1 MSSKLDKPL
10 DDIVSAKRLSTR
22 NRRSTQRRST
32 DTRPSA
38 PAGGI
43 QKNSRPARGAAG
55 KPALAKAITT
65 GESKIIVSNLPKD
78 VSEQQIKEYFVQV
91 VGPIKRVDLVYGP
104 NSMSRGIANVSF
116 HKSDGASKAYQKLN
130 GLLVDNRPIKIEI
143 VVGAA
148 HVDKVLPAVKSLAER
163 TAQPKQ
169 PKAQPKSAASTKGAN
184 NGAVKSGNGANG
196 AANKKR
202 RGRNARPVKKTAD
215 ELDTEM
221 ANYFSGAADGAN
233 NAAAGGAVNE
243 ASVDASMEDAIL
255 VGTYLPDCGFLPGSC
270 DKLSQEEVLLAP
282 ERVVEAGA
290 ISCISWSIGGG
301 AKYGSSAGHA
311 VMNAPLRQAR
321 AASAEVYMSERDW
334 FREDEAILFLRFLR

>member
-10 DDIVSAKRLSTR
+10 DDIVSAKRLSAR

-43 QKNSRPARGAAG
+43 QKNSKPARGAAG

-65 GESKIIVSNLPKD
+65 GESKVIVSNLPKD

-169 PKAQPKSAASTKGAN
+169 PKAQPRSAASTKGAN
-184 NGAVKSGNGANG
+184 NGAAKSGNGANG

-233 NAAAGGAVNE
+233 NAAAGGAANE

-255 VGTYLPDCGFLPGSC
+255 PM
-270 DKLSQEEVLLAP
+270 LL
-282 ERVVEAGA
+282 
-290 ISCISWSIGGG
+290 
-301 AKYGSSAGHA
+301 Y
-311 VMNAPLRQAR
+311 
-321 AASAEVYMSERDW
+321 
-334 FREDEAILFLRFLR
+334 

>member
-169 PKAQPKSAASTKGAN
+169 PKAQPKSAASTKGPN
-184 NGAVKSGNGANG
+184 NGAAKSGNGANG

-233 NAAAGGAVNE
+233 NAAAGGAANE

-255 VGTYLPDCGFLPGSC
+255 VIMIQRVGAYLPDCGFLPGSF
-270 DKLSQEEVLLAP
+270 DKLSQEEVLIAP

-290 ISCISWSIGGG
+290 ISRISWSIGGG

-321 AASAEVYMSERDW
+321 AASAEVYMSERG
-334 FREDEAILFLRFLR
+334 

>member
-10 DDIVSAKRLSTR
+10 DEIVSAKRLSTR

-43 QKNSRPARGAAG
+43 QKNSKPARGAAG

-169 PKAQPKSAASTKGAN
+169 SKAQPRSAASTNHGA
-184 NGAVKSGNGANG
+184 AKSGNGANG

-221 ANYFSGAADGAN
+221 ANYFSGAADDAN
-233 NAAAGGAVNE
+233 NAAAGGAANE

-255 VGTYLPDCGFLPGSC
+255 VGAYLPGCGFLPGSC
-270 DKLSQEEVLLAP
+270 DNLSQVEVLIAP

-290 ISCISWSIGGG
+290 ISRISWSIGGG

-321 AASAEVYMSERDW
+321 AASAEVYMSERGW
-334 FREDEAILFLRFLR
+334 VREDEAISFFRCLR